1 MEKFSEKFQKKVD
14 VWSNIYELTEK
25 EPKMIPHFKD
35 GYYRIDGSRF
45 LALESFCR
53 TLCALMPNESC
64 IGCQLKERLDICP
77 FTNCNCSVG
86 DLKKVEEELFFL
98 GWLLLMDFSK
108 EEIDMLKPYFDVAK
122 NRLNRRRE
130 IRF

>member
-14 VWSNIYELTEK
+14 VWSKIYELTEK
-25 EPKMIPHFKD
+25 EPKMIPYFKD

-53 TLCALMPNESC
+53 KLCALMPDESC

-77 FTNCNCSVG
+77 FTNCNCSVS

-98 GWLLLMDFSK
+98 GQLLLTGFSK

>member
-14 VWSNIYELTEK
+14 VWSKIYGLMEK

-53 TLCALMPNESC
+53 KLCSIMLDESC
-64 IGCQLKERLDICP
+64 IGCQLKERLNICP
-77 FTNCNCSVG
+77 FTNCNCSVS

-98 GWLLLMDFSK
+98 GQLLLTGFSK
-108 EEIDMLKPYFDVAK
+108 EEIDILKPYFDVAK
-122 NRLNRRRE
+122 NRLNQKRE
-130 IRF
+130 VRF